1 VFVASCITRAWSV
14 GQELFM
20 SDYRPLRVAALVA
33 PARRRSVALV
43 LGAAAVALSL
53 GASVALQWIESPPA
67 QGTAS
72 VALDVVPPQMRT
84 MVAPVEQGSPKDHA
98 GPPTASE
105 SPPSRQSDRPTDLV
119 TQPES
124 RPAATLDLDVV
135 PPAMTPAAA
144 EAPKRADSSSA
155 TVATLAG
162 AAGGAAVAAVGPK
175 RTVGAPSQAIPL
187 PRPAPP
193 AETRA
198 AAAGTPGAV
207 KDQGRRRGVGSY
219 PKRGPLKLI
228 GMLFGGWRN

>member
-1 VFVASCITRAWSV
+1 
-14 GQELFM
+14 M
-20 SDYRPLRVAALVA
+20 SDHRPLRAAALVA
-33 PARRRSVALV
+33 PVRRRSVVLV
-43 LGAAAVALSL
+43 IGAAAVALSL

-72 VALDVVPPQMRT
+72 VAVDVVPPQMRT
-84 MVAPVEQGSPKDHA
+84 MVAPAALEQGSSKDHA
-98 GPPTASE
+98 GPPTTSE
-105 SPPSRQSDRPTDLV
+105 SPPSRRSDRPPDLV
-119 TQPES
+119 TRPES
-124 RPAATLDLDVV
+124 RAAATLAPDLDVV
-135 PPAMTPAAA
+135 PPAMAPAAA
-144 EAPKRADSSSA
+144 E
-155 TVATLAG
+155 VATLAG

>member
-1 VFVASCITRAWSV
+1 
-14 GQELFM
+14 M
-20 SDYRPLRVAALVA
+20 SDHRPLRAAALVA
-33 PARRRSVALV
+33 PVRRRSVVLV
-43 LGAAAVALSL
+43 IGAAAVALSL

-72 VALDVVPPQMRT
+72 VAVDVVPPQLRT
-84 MVAPVEQGSPKDHA
+84 MVAPAAVEQGSLKDQA
-98 GPPTASE
+98 GPPTTCE
-105 SPPSRQSDRPTDLV
+105 SPPSRLSDRPPDLV
-119 TQPES
+119 SQPES
-124 RPAATLDLDVV
+124 RAAATLAPDLDVV
-135 PPAMTPAAA
+135 PPAMTLAAA

-155 TVATLAG
+155 AVATLAG

-175 RTVGAPSQAIPL
+175 RSVGAQSQAIPL

-198 AAAGTPGAV
+198 AAAGTSAAV